1 MEEFLWLGFTK
12 VKLANYSNT
21 ANITHKSHDSL
32 YENLYGIKKRLK
44 I

>member
-1 MEEFLWLGFTK
+1 MEEFLCLGFTK

-21 ANITHKSHDSL
+21 AKTTRKSHDSL
-32 YENLYGIKKRLK
+32 HENLYGIKKRLK